1 VVVGH
6 ARRQGVKRP
15 VFFDYKQERHP
26 TAARFGVHYTNDRVR
41 VVEKLDPV
49 LHF

>member
-6 ARRQGVKRP
+6 ARRQGVRRP
-15 VFFDYKQERHP
+15 VVVDYKQERHP

-41 VVEKLDPV
+41 VVEKLDLV